1 MQVSSVL
8 SPVDMKWALFKIFFS
23 VCLKVCVWGGG
34 GNEEEEEE
42 KRMGDRGK
50 N

>member
-34 GNEEEEEE
+34 ERGGGGGEEN
-42 KRMGDRGK
+42 GG
-50 N
+50 